1 MNIDLKKKEKIILEV
16 IAKVLKLKKTQIS
29 HNLKIGQVPT
39 WDSLNHIKIYFE
51 LKKKFKKEVELENLT
66 KVKSVKDWIKLF

>member
-29 HNLKIGQVPT
+29 NNLKIGQVPT

>member
-1 MNIDLKKKEKIILEV
+1 MNINLKKKEKIILEV

-29 HNLKIGQVPT
+29 YNLKIDQVPT

-66 KVKSVKDWIKLF
+66 QVKSVKDWIKLF

>member
-1 MNIDLKKKEKIILEV
+1 MNINLKKKEKIILEV

-29 HNLKIGQVPT
+29 YNLKIGQVPT

-66 KVKSVKDWIKLF
+66 QVKSVKDWIKLF

>member
-16 IAKVLKLKKTQIS
+16 IAKVLKLKKNQIS
-29 HNLKIGQVPT
+29 HNLKIDQVTT